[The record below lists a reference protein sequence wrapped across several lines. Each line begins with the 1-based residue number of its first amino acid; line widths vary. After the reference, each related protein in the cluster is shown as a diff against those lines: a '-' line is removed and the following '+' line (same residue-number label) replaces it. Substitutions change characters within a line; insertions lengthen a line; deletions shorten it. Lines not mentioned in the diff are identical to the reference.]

1 MVLKEVIPSIRKT
14 GKYELKTQLES
25 SKSQLAIKD
34 AKLQKARETADDA
47 CKRATDAEIQKKI
60 AELRAV
66 TLHRLQVA
74 YQERTRS
81 QVFYICTS
89 LLMGRDNEFKIGGVE
104 NRSLLKKRLAMY
116 NTGSSGVHPEMRT
129 FFVHFV
135 EVSNYKQMESRMKE
149 LLAPFRS
156 KRNPNSENFNLHF
169 DILRPLTEIV
179 SDNYNEEIERLNDF
193 VKALL
198 DTFTQNYIDP
208 VRLVELD
215 PDNIPAHFN
224 ITITKREFG
233 TTETRK
239 IKASE
244 LTDDEL
250 KVVLAQVIETFDHQT
265 IKRVDIEKA
274 MENTFVIES
283 NKRRIWDVSKILIAD
298 IGKISK
304 Y

>member
-1 MVLKEVIPSIRKT
+1 M
-14 GKYELKTQLES
+14 
-25 SKSQLAIKD
+25 
-34 AKLQKARETADDA
+34 
-47 CKRATDAEIQKKI
+47 
-60 AELRAV
+60 
-66 TLHRLQVA
+66 
-74 YQERTRS
+74 
-81 QVFYICTS
+81 
-89 LLMGRDNEFKIGGVE
+89 
-104 NRSLLKKRLAMY
+104 
-116 NTGSSGVHPEMRT
+116 
-129 FFVHFV
+129 
-135 EVSNYKQMESRMKE
+135 
-149 LLAPFRS
+149 
-156 KRNPNSENFNLHF
+156 
-169 DILRPLTEIV
+169 
-179 SDNYNEEIERLNDF
+179 
-193 VKALL
+193 L

-208 VRLVELD
+208 VQLVELD

-250 KVVLAQVIETFDHQT
+250 KVVIAQVIETFEHQT

-283 NKRRIWDVSKILIAD
+283 NKRRIWDVSKVLIAD